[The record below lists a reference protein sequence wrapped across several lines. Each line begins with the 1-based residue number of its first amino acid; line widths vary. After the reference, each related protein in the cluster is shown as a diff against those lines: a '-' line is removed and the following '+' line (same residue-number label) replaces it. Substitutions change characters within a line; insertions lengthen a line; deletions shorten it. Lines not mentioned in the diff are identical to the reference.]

1 MGAPGSRLTR
11 VERIRVCGLARPCQ
25 AAVVTGG
32 IGQYMTAT
40 RRLWSDKFRD
50 AARGVRLAVC
60 DGASF
65 RVHFAATVAV
75 VTAGFLCNVSTIEWC
90 VLGLSIGAV
99 LTAETFNSSI
109 EELARAITTEH
120 NKHVG
125 RGLDMAAGAVLL
137 ASVAA
142 VIVGLIVF
150 VPRLFSLTS

>member
-1 MGAPGSRLTR
+1 
-11 VERIRVCGLARPCQ
+11 
-25 AAVVTGG
+25 
-32 IGQYMTAT
+32 MTAT